1 MTNPAIDEVLLATR
15 AWKNAHQSAP
25 IALAGTKPPG
35 GHNVQLTCAS
45 DVQMRPIDWLWNGYL
60 PRGMLS
66 LLAGLPGCGK
76 STLALALAATV
87 TNAGRWPDGTPMY
100 RSGSVLIWSS
110 EDAIDTTLTPRLLAN
125 GADLSKVH
133 FVSGSRDAD
142 GSIRPFDPSTDM
154 RLLEEEAAN
163 MPDLALLILDPVL
176 SAVGGDSH
184 KAAETRRGL
193 QAVVDMAA
201 TRNVAILGISHFRKG
216 GKATDPAERVIGS
229 QAFVALARMVLIASK
244 VEDLDDPKS
253 LKRIIARAKSNISA
267 DDGGFEF
274 HLAQSEV
281 KPGIWAQGITWG
293 GAIDGSAL
301 ALLNNAEGV
310 ESTAD
315 EEKSARDNAADFLI
329 EALKDC
335 SRPSK
340 EIEAEA
346 KEAGISI
353 GSLRRARS
361 KLKVRSVKSAM
372 SGGWVLELPKA
383 LNSSEDAHSISVS
396 AFGESER
403 LRDENI
409 ETELEL

>member
-1 MTNPAIDEVLLATR
+1 MTEAVLSDSDLAAQ
-15 AWKNAHQSAP
+15 AWLNASMGAP
-25 IALAGTKPPG
+25 KALAGTTPPTA
-35 GHNVQLTCAS
+35 HNVQLTCAS

-87 TNAGRWPDGTPMY
+87 TSAGRWPDGTPMY
-100 RSGSVLIWSS
+100 RPGSVLIWSS

-154 RLLEEEAAN
+154 RLLEAQAAN
-163 MPDLALLILDPVL
+163 MPDFALLILDPVL

-201 TRNVAILGISHFRKG
+201 ARNVAILGISHFRKG

-244 VEDLDDPKS
+244 VEDPDNPKS

-281 KPGIWAQGITWG
+281 KPGIWAQGIEWG

-301 ALLNNAEGV
+301 ALLNEAEGV
-310 ESTAD
+310 ESRND
-315 EEKSARDNAADFLI
+315 EEKNAVGNAVDFLRD
-329 EALKDC
+329 AL
-335 SRPSK
+335 SQGQRPSK
-340 EIEAEA
+340 DIEAEA
-346 KEAGISI
+346 KEAGISNAT
-353 GSLRRARS
+353 LRRARGQ
-361 KLKVRSVKSAM
+361 LAVRSVKSAM
-372 SGGWVLELPKA
+372 SGGWVLELPKM
-383 LNSSEDAHSISVS
+383 LKTHEDAHQKSVS
-396 AFGESER
+396 AFGEIER
-403 LRDENI
+403 LRDEKD